1 MEIRRSNIAATRS
14 LVTNFLFARSRN
26 RCISSKQCPLNRR
39 TQVGIRYIPRL
50 PRLTR
55 LRIDPLLGT
64 LYPLYPAMSSKQD
77 IVAFTPNAPTKTVH
91 EIEIE
96 NIEGEDHG
104 ADGGMD
110 ETQKGPEEEE
120 DNLSGQIARD
130 LCPPSKWTLLGVV
143 VVLAWLAFPVLE
155 LHGNPQMTVY
165 TGGKWILDSG
175 IEYHITNSLDVF
187 ATYHSIQTANVDF
200 LPRNLTTFQPA
211 VIEFPPGECTTTE
224 TNPADLFT
232 LSHAYGLVLGYG
244 TIHLHVCPKPASC
257 GSCAAT
263 PLLPLV
269 TALYVPSSRYNRIS
283 IGQLT
288 SVPGANWYLRS
299 GDFGALGLQGIDKI
313 KNGTW
318 RVSKV
323 EGVISRGVSWV
334 MACGSEEREG
344 ERG

>member
-1 MEIRRSNIAATRS
+1 MSG
-14 LVTNFLFARSRN
+14 LVT
-26 RCISSKQCPLNRR
+26 
-39 TQVGIRYIPRL
+39 
-50 PRLTR
+50 LTR
-55 LRIDPLLGT
+55 RRIDPLLGT
-64 LYPLYPAMSSKQD
+64 LYPLYPDMSSEHD
-77 IVAFTPNAPTKTVH
+77 AVAFSQNVHTETVR
-91 EIEIE
+91 EIEIG

-104 ADGGMD
+104 AEGGLD
-110 ETQKGPEEEE
+110 ETQKGPEEYE
-120 DNLSGQIARD
+120 DNLSGQIVRD
-130 LCPPSKWTLLGVV
+130 LWPPSKWTLLGVV

-155 LHGNPQMTVY
+155 LHGNPQMTAY

-187 ATYHSIQTANVDF
+187 ATYHSFQTANVDF

-211 VIEFPPGECTTTE
+211 VSEFPPGQYTTTE

-232 LSHAYGLVLGYG
+232 LSHPYGLVLGYG
-244 TIHLHVCPKPASC
+244 TIHLHVCPKAASC
-257 GSCAAT
+257 GSCTAT
-263 PLLPLV
+263 PVLPLV

-299 GDFGALGLQGIDKI
+299 GDFGALGLQGIDKD

-344 ERG
+344 